1 MTYRSARPDS
11 PPAALPLEDLIGEK
25 DQCRV
30 ANAFVEALPRS
41 SVEGRF
47 RHPSGAPAFHPRMI
61 LKVRLYACATC
72 GDCPAG
78 AARKSKPS
86 SATSN
91 TTWASVAFSCAA
103 CVK

>member
-1 MTYRSARPDS
+1 MLPSSPPEGSRDVPPRPARPDS

-47 RHPSGAPAFHPRMI
+47 RH
-61 LKVRLYACATC
+61 
-72 GDCPAG
+72 
-78 AARKSKPS
+78 
-86 SATSN
+86 
-91 TTWASVAFSCAA
+91 
-103 CVK
+103 